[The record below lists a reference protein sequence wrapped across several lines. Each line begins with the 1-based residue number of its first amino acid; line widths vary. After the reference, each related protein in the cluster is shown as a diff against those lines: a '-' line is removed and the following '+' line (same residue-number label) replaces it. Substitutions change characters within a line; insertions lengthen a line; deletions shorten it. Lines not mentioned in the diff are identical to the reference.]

1 MKRLTKV
8 LIGFGALL
16 LLGGCSQ
23 HTLKPVA
30 VQETPMDS
38 LSCAHSLP
46 KMTEAYIGVGSILDL
61 TGKSEPSTIS
71 STYITQAGTQIL
83 VSELYKAGAKLVNR
97 HNVSVMVW
105 EKENAMGKWLGDGKD
120 YRKIPVGSLIGS
132 DYIVTGS
139 ISTLDFNTQSGG
151 VEISVNGVGAGV
163 RAQEIDVSG
172 DIMITD
178 TRTGEIVF
186 AKTYQMKLYT
196 AETKLGAFHMW
207 DGDLYNISAG
217 KVVQDPLQF
226 SVRYLLEKAALD
238 IMANVYEIDA
248 SICLPKK
255 DKKAKIVKK

>member
-1 MKRLTKV
+1 MNHLIKIVAV
-8 LIGFGALL
+8 LAIVGLFS
-16 LLGGCSQ
+16 GCSQ

-30 VQETPMDS
+30 VEETQLDS
-38 LSCAHSLP
+38 LACVNALP
-46 KMTEAYIGVGSILDL
+46 KMSDAYIGVGSILDL

-83 VSELYKAGAKLVNR
+83 IAELYKAGAKLVNR
-97 HNVSVMVW
+97 HNVQVMVW
-105 EKENAMGKWLGDGKD
+105 EKDNAMGKWLGNGKE

-132 DYIVTGS
+132 DYVVTGS

-186 AKTYQMKLYT
+186 AKTYQMKLYA
-196 AETKLGAFHMW
+196 AETKLGAFHIW
-207 DGDLYNISAG
+207 DNDLYNISAG
-217 KVVQDPLQF
+217 KIVQDPLQF
-226 SVRYLLEKAALD
+226 SVRYLLEQAA
-238 IMANVYEIDA
+238 IDVM
-248 SICLPKK
+248 
-255 DKKAKIVKK
+255 AKIYGISPETCRPKVAQAELVKK